1 MEFLIAAMEER
12 PANDLIDE
20 NASLDGDES
29 TTTDTSERTLD
40 TAEAIVFGHGG
51 VETAAAGLAFLRA
64 PTGHLKGVRELSDGR
79 FKAWGARGRP
89 ARRLRHQGGGGARR
103 IAVRGAEE
111 AVAPAAG
118 VGRRTADGGGR
129 RRRRVAPKQM
139 RPASNGDFFWTPEES
154 ETLMRLLRTMP
165 AADALRK
172 WEVVAAHL
180 PGRTPTG
187 ARNHFKR
194 LRERDAKLAAQTAL
208 VVHSPVALECHE
220 RLDAAAALRVEV
232 EGDADGDVAPW
243 SAEELASADWEAQD
257 AVGYDGRSPE
267 EAAAL
272 ALLSPTA
279 GSAAAGPSPPT
290 SARRPG
296 PAPQRFYP
304 GPPGSAAPTPPA
316 EAFYPPARASARAP
330 KPTEAARQSKDTGP
344 TSHLVGDGPTY
355 MCLFDGCG
363 KMYSSTDSARKH
375 CRQRHTAWLRS
386 RDQRLGTR
394 AYCMPIGEH
403 TWTDGERYL

>member
-1 MEFLIAAMEER
+1 MEFLFAAMER
-12 PANDLIDE
+12 PESAQIDE

-29 TTTDTSERTLD
+29 TTTESDATID
-40 TAEAIVFGHGG
+40 TAEASL
-51 VETAAAGLAFLRA
+51 EMSAANSLAFLRA

-79 FKAWGARGRP
+79 FKAWGARDVPLGVFDDASTAALAVSRYVEQKKRSRP
-89 ARRLRHQGGGGARR
+89 LQAWGAARPT
-103 IAVRGAEE
+103 VVDDDDES
-111 AVAPAAG
+111 P
-118 VGRRTADGGGR
+118 
-129 RRRRVAPKQM
+129 PKQM
-139 RPASNGDFFWTPEES
+139 RPGDFFWTPEES

>member
-1 MEFLIAAMEER
+1 MEFLFAAMEER
-12 PANDLIDE
+12 PACVLEGPQDDT
-20 NASLDGDES
+20 ES
-29 TTTDTSERTLD
+29 TTTDTSDTTLD
-40 TAEAIVFGHGG
+40 AEASL
-51 VETAAAGLAFLRA
+51 ELSAANSLAFLRA

-79 FKAWGARGRP
+79 YKAWGARDVPLGVFDDASTAALAVSRYVEQKKRSRP
-89 ARRLRHQGGGGARR
+89 LQAWA
-103 IAVRGAEE
+103 ADDES
-111 AVAPAAG
+111 PA
-118 VGRRTADGGGR
+118 
-129 RRRRVAPKQM
+129 KQM

-172 WEVVAAHL
+172 WEVVASHL

-220 RLDAAAALRVEV
+220 RLDAASALRVEV

-257 AVGYDGRSPE
+257 AVGYDGRTPE

-330 KPTEAARQSKDTGP
+330 KPTEAARQSKDTGA

-375 CRQRHTAWLRS
+375 CRQRHTTWLRS

>member
-1 MEFLIAAMEER
+1 MDLLFEAIER
-12 PANDLIDE
+12 PE
-20 NASLDGDES
+20 SASLDETLSADGDES
-29 TTTDTSERTLD
+29 TTTDGSDATLD
-40 TAEAIVFGHGG
+40 TVEASM
-51 VETAAAGLAFLRA
+51 EMSALAFLRA

-79 FKAWGARGRP
+79 YKAWGARDVPLGVFDDASTAALAVSRYVEQKKRSRP
-89 ARRLRHQGGGGARR
+89 LQAWGAARPT
-103 IAVRGAEE
+103 VVDDDDES
-111 AVAPAAG
+111 PA
-118 VGRRTADGGGR
+118 
-129 RRRRVAPKQM
+129 KQM

-220 RLDAAAALRVEV
+220 RLDAASALRVEV

-330 KPTEAARQSKDTGP
+330 KPTEAARQSKDTGA

>member
-1 MEFLIAAMEER
+1 MEFLLAAMEER
-12 PANDLIDE
+12 PANDLEGAQDDSE
-20 NASLDGDES
+20 STSSDPSDATLDAEASLEMS
-29 TTTDTSERTLD
+29 
-40 TAEAIVFGHGG
+40 
-51 VETAAAGLAFLRA
+51 AANSLAFLRA

-79 FKAWGARGRP
+79 FKAWGARDVPLGVFDDASTAALAVSRYVEQKKRSRP
-89 ARRLRHQGGGGARR
+89 LQAWGAARPTVVDDDDEL
-103 IAVRGAEE
+103 
-111 AVAPAAG
+111 PA
-118 VGRRTADGGGR
+118 
-129 RRRRVAPKQM
+129 KQM
-139 RPASNGDFFWTPEES
+139 RPASDFFWTPEES

-194 LRERDAKLAAQTAL
+194 LRERDAKLATQTAL

-257 AVGYDGRSPE
+257 AVGFDGRSPE

-330 KPTEAARQSKDTGP
+330 KPTEAARQSKDTGA

-403 TWTDGERYL
+403 T

>member
-1 MEFLIAAMEER
+1 MV
-12 PANDLIDE
+12 
-20 NASLDGDES
+20 AS
-29 TTTDTSERTLD
+29 
-40 TAEAIVFGHGG
+40 
-51 VETAAAGLAFLRA
+51 
-64 PTGHLKGVRELSDGR
+64 
-79 FKAWGARGRP
+79 
-89 ARRLRHQGGGGARR
+89 
-103 IAVRGAEE
+103 
-111 AVAPAAG
+111 
-118 VGRRTADGGGR
+118 
-129 RRRRVAPKQM
+129 
-139 RPASNGDFFWTPEES
+139 
-154 ETLMRLLRTMP
+154 
-165 AADALRK
+165 
-172 WEVVAAHL
+172 HL

-220 RLDAAAALRVEV
+220 RLDAASALRVEV

-330 KPTEAARQSKDTGP
+330 KPTEAARQSKDTGA

-375 CRQRHTAWLRS
+375 CRQRHTGGSARATSASARARTACRS
-386 RDQRLGTR
+386 ASTR
-394 AYCMPIGEH
+394 GRTASATCEG
-403 TWTDGERYL
+403 GERRVRRRRVLGGGCSGGYVRSAA